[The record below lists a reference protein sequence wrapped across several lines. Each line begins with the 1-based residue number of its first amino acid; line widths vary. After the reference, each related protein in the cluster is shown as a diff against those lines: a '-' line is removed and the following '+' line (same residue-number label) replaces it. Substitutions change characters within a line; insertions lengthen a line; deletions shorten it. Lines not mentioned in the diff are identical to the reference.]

1 MLNNPWMTS
10 FTIAMFLKP
19 FALVAFLGA
28 LLCVRYAVI
37 KWFPKCWLKDL
48 LLTKV

>member
-1 MLNNPWMTS
+1 MSSMTFAIS
-10 FTIAMFLKP
+10 MFLKP
-19 FALVAFLGA
+19 FVLFAFLA
-28 LLCVRYAVI
+28 SLLCVRYAVM

>member
-1 MLNNPWMTS
+1 MNT
-10 FTIAMFLKP
+10 FTLAMILKP
-19 FALVAFLGA
+19 FALVAFLGG
-28 LLCVRYAVI
+28 LLGVRFAVI